1 MQDRPE
7 LIAWLLASAGCGRAA
22 RPIASCGV
30 PQRRSLHGPARL
42 LTAGVAAFLAAVAT
56 LSLTPWIWLRWYR
69 TAPTYRVLDLL
80 EDAESTM
87 NAAALGVGLVGVLAA
102 LGGFVTWLYRAR
114 RNLEAAPGPRLAWGP
129 GWALLGWL
137 IPVANLVIPPLVV
150 AEVTR
155 HSLARAGR
163 PGVVGVALA
172 LGWWVSLVG
181 LVALGYL
188 GGGVTSEQVAIL
200 RSGRAEDPVDPQV
213 REQYLRLHGVDP
225 PSWDVGLGLGLL
237 AAAGVL
243 VVVLARRVASA
254 QRRAGLD
261 TEP

>member
-1 MQDRPE
+1 LVARP
-7 LIAWLLASAGCGRAA
+7 ADCGGAA
-22 RPIASCGV
+22 RPIASCDV
-30 PQRRSLHGPARL
+30 PQRRSLRGPARL
-42 LTAGVAAFLAAVAT
+42 LTAGVAAFLTAVAT
-56 LSLTPWIWLRWYR
+56 LSLTPWIWLPWYR
-69 TAPTYRVLDLL
+69 TAPTYGVLDLL
-80 EDAESTM
+80 ENAESTVNTM
-87 NAAALGVGLVGVLAA
+87 ALGVCLVGVLAA
-102 LGGFVTWLYRAR
+102 LGGFLTWLYRAR

-163 PGVVGVALA
+163 PGAAGVTLA
-172 LGWWVSLVG
+172 WGWWVSLVG
-181 LVALGYL
+181 LVAVGYL
-188 GGGVTSEQVAIL
+188 GGDVTSEQVLIV

-213 REQYLRLHGVDP
+213 REQYLRLHGADT
-225 PSWDVGLGLGLL
+225 PSWDIALGLGLL

-243 VVVLARRVASA
+243 VVVLVRRVASA